1 MRRLVALI
9 AAAAIG
15 IAAFLVFAAGMAG
28 VAWIFLF
35 GDDPWP
41 WWSSAVIFV
50 PGGIVALAA
59 AASLYR
65 SIMAWRAPPRAG

>member
-1 MRRLVALI
+1 MRRLIALV

-15 IAAFLVFAAGMAG
+15 IPAFLGFAAGMAG

-50 PGGIVALAA
+50 PAGIIALAT

-65 SIMAWRAPPRAG
+65 TIMAWGAPPRAG

>member
-1 MRRLVALI
+1 
-9 AAAAIG
+9 
-15 IAAFLVFAAGMAG
+15 MAG

-50 PGGIVALAA
+50 PSGIIALSA

-65 SIMAWRAPPRAG
+65 TIITWQAPPRAG